1 MLIVAFSEK
10 IGGRSIWSKDAKAG
24 FPLPLANVL

>member
-1 MLIVAFSEK
+1 MRIIVFSEK

-24 FPLPLANVL
+24 FLRLLLSVL